1 MRKFV
6 KAGLAGLAALMLM
19 TGCGAKE
26 QTATPSDAESK
37 AEGGEEASEE

>member
-19 TGCGAKE
+19 TGCGAKDGD
-26 QTATPSDAESK
+26 SV
-37 AEGGEEASEE
+37 